1 MRLLGDAARLAQEVR
16 VQAARLLAK
25 QGITDPPQYP
35 DISTRQ
41 KAWDVAQTFVG
52 GHGVKLL
59 P

>member
-1 MRLLGDAARLAQEVR
+1 MRLLGEATDLAQQARLQT
-16 VQAARLLAK
+16 ARLLAGK
-25 QGITDPPQYP
+25 GIARAPAYP

-52 GHGVKLL
+52 GAGTKLL